1 MLAGHR
7 WQVGNSASIRVWQ
20 DRWILRPPSFTI
32 ITQPNTLHMRLMVAV
47 LLNEDTGEWKADL
60 VKQVFLPDEA
70 QTILS
75 IPRSNKQASD
85 RIIWAYTPK
94 GIFAVNSAY
103 KVTLAASPYA
113 STVGEADTIAKET
126 FWRTLWILDIPNKI
140 KTFAWRAR
148 RNILPTKVNLHHQGV
163 LESVTCEAC
172 GIANETS
179 GHLFWECTKAREV
192 WLEIGIPFDT

>member
-1 MLAGHR
+1 
-7 WQVGNSASIRVWQ
+7 
-20 DRWILRPPSFTI
+20 
-32 ITQPNTLHMRLMVAV
+32 MVAV

-85 RIIWAYTPK
+85 RIIWAYTTK
-94 GIFAVNSAY
+94 GIFIVNSAY

-113 STVGEADTIAKET
+113 STVGESDTIAKET

-172 GIANETS
+172 GIADETS